1 MDDRPAAARFAESQ
15 AAGMAVLTDVAR
27 RSGTSATL
35 PAISTAAIPAAA
47 IPAAADPIPAIRQDP
62 LSPPARATPPGTEQ
76 DDAPAAGR
84 AQSRW
89 PAVLRWALLTVI
101 LAAQA
106 ALSAPLAWVNTAYV
120 AEASALAA
128 GHAEIAHWL
137 HGSPSPAYATWF
149 SGAPV
154 LYPPLGA
161 LADSAG
167 GLTAARLLSL
177 AFMLG
182 VTALLW
188 ATASRLLGRRAG
200 ACAAA
205 LFAVCAPALQLGS
218 FATAD
223 ALGLLLLAAAAWCVV
238 SAQDRDDSALRLVT
252 GAALI
257 ALANATKYSTI
268 LFDPAVIALA
278 GLAVAGRSGTKPAIA
293 RCGYLAAGTTG
304 LVSALIAIG
313 GPRYE
318 AGVLTTTF
326 SRGQGGHPPLPVLT
340 EALPWIAPV
349 MALAAAGIAVSA
361 LRGNDRVRTLTLVI
375 LAAFGVAAPLNE
387 ARLHTAVSLARNC
400 GFGLW
405 FAAIAAGYAIAALS
419 RLLPGAGRPVLRLAV
434 PVALLAAVTVPAAW
448 AGQAQAAKLARSW
461 PDSASLTAYL
471 RAAVQAHPGQYLAE
485 DEAIPAYYLRSVTP
499 VTRWSGTSYFHY
511 DPPGP
516 ARPLTGLPAFRAAIR
531 AHYFAVVVLDFASTR
546 PADWEIAAELN
557 LAGGY
562 HSQVVRSSAGQYT
575 IWIYEPAAGGGP

>member
-27 RSGTSATL
+27 RSGTPATL
-35 PAISTAAIPAAA
+35 PAVP
-47 IPAAADPIPAIRQDP
+47 PFPAIRQVP
-62 LSPPARATPPGTEQ
+62 LTQPDSTTPPDALPGTEP
-76 DDAPAAGR
+76 DAPGPSEPAP
-84 AQSRW
+84 SRW
-89 PAVLRWALLTVI
+89 PALLRWALLATI

-167 GLTAARLLSL
+167 GLAAARLLSL

-188 ATASRLLGRRAG
+188 ATAARLLGRRAG

-205 LFAVCAPALQLGS
+205 LFAACAPALQLGS

-223 ALGLLLLAAAAWCVV
+223 ALGLLLLAAAAWCAV
-238 SAQDRDDSALRLVT
+238 SAQDRDDSALRLVA
-252 GAALI
+252 GALLI

-278 GLAVAGRSGTKPAIA
+278 GLAIAGRSGAKPAVA

-304 LVSALIAIG
+304 LVSALMAIG
-313 GPRYE
+313 GPRYQ

-326 SRGQGGHPPLPVLT
+326 SRGHGGHPPLQVLT
-340 EALPWIAPV
+340 EALPWIAAV
-349 MALAAAGIAVSA
+349 VALAAAGIAMSA

-405 FAAIAAGYAIAALS
+405 FAAIAAGYAVAALS

-434 PVALLAAVTVPAAW
+434 PVVLLAAVAGPAAW

-471 RAAVQAHPGQYLAE
+471 RAAVQAHPGRYLAE

-499 VTRWSGTSYFHY
+499 VTRWSGTSYLRY
-511 DPPGP
+511 DPPGA
-516 ARPLTGLPAFRAAIR
+516 ARPLTGLAAFRAAIR

-562 HSQVVRSSAGQYT
+562 HSRVVRSSAGQYT
-575 IWIYEPAAGGGP
+575 IWIYEPAAGSGP